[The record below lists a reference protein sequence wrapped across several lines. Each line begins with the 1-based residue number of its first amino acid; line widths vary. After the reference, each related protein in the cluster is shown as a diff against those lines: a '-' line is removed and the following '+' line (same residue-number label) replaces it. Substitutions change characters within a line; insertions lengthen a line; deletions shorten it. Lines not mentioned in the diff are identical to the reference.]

1 MWDIICRD
9 GATHVHV
16 RLYELAK
23 ENETKPAEAGG
34 TFLRRRSFQ
43 RLWII
48 VWNAW
53 FVLCYVFGASSENL
67 ISSMIRARVEECK
80 TDSIEPIVLPHLIHS
95 PEGWSRKIV
104 QI

>member
-1 MWDIICRD
+1 MWGIICRD

-23 ENETKPAEAGG
+23 ENEPKPAEAGG
-34 TFLRRRSFQ
+34 AFLRRRSFQ
-43 RLWII
+43 RLWVI
-48 VWNAW
+48 VWNAC
-53 FVLCYVFGASSENL
+53 FVLCYVFGASSEIL
-67 ISSMIRARVEECK
+67 ISMIRARVEECK
-80 TDSIEPIVLPHLIHS
+80 ADSIEPTVLPHLIHS